1 VTAANEPA
9 RSRVD
14 FMYPVATPKEGL
26 AGPMQQFR
34 IFRALGLSFKAWFK
48 NFIPFTLLAAVLY
61 SPVVLWLLTYDPKSA
76 ENVEAV
82 QNAYFVRPVYILT
95 GISSLLAPLITYR
108 VIQDLNG
115 IKVSMLTSIRFGLR
129 GIVPAIFVAIIT
141 NLLQFVPAGGIVAAI
156 VMCIW
161 FVATPA
167 AVAEQL
173 GTMAALTRSSQLT
186 KGRRWGI
193 FGLTFLIGLLLVGLL
208 LIWIVPQLENMGD
221 TETAV
226 RQLEHSSIMFVVTIG
241 LFHLFSGI
249 VEAVAYVLLRED
261 KDGVSVQELAKIFD

>member
-1 VTAANEPA
+1 
-9 RSRVD
+9 
-14 FMYPVATPKEGL
+14 
-26 AGPMQQFR
+26 MQQFR

-61 SPVVLWLLTYDPKSA
+61 SPVVLWILTYSPQDA
-76 ENVEAV
+76 DGVEAV
-82 QNAYFVRPVYILT
+82 QNAYFVRPVYVLT
-95 GISSLLAPLITYR
+95 GISALLAPLITYR

-115 IKVSMLTSIRFGLR
+115 IKVSMLTSIKFGLR
-129 GIVPAIFVAIIT
+129 GIVPAICIAVIT
-141 NLLQFVPAGGIVAAI
+141 NVLQLVPGGGIISAI

-173 GTMAALTRSSQLT
+173 GTMAAFTRSSQLT

-193 FGLTFLIGLLLVGLL
+193 FGLTFLIGLILLGLL
-208 LIWIVPQLENMGD
+208 LIWIVPMLTSAEGD
-221 TETAV
+221 PVETV
-226 RQLEHSSIMFVVTIG
+226 RQLERSSLMFVVTIG
-241 LFHLFSGI
+241 LFQLFSGI

-261 KDGVSVQELAKIFD
+261 KDGVSVQELAKIFE